1 MPGDGGN
8 GAADGLLQ
16 VLRHPPVVFFLKVAN
31 RDETS
36 ARTDSELSLGRS
48 PADAGGGTVNAEE
61 DESGFPTLG
70 GGFPDVRI
78 AVWNFT

>member
-1 MPGDGGN
+1 MPGDSGN
-8 GAADGLLQ
+8 SATDGLLQ

-48 PADAGGGTVNAEE
+48 PADAGGSTVNAEE

-78 AVWNFT
+78 AVWNFS

>member
-8 GAADGLLQ
+8 GTADGLLQ
-16 VLRHPPVVFFLKVAN
+16 VLRYPPVVFFLKVAN

-36 ARTDSELSLGRS
+36 ARTDSELSLGGC
-48 PADAGGGTVNAEE
+48 PADAGGSTVDTEE
-61 DESGFPTLG
+61 NESGFPTLG

-78 AVWNFT
+78 AV